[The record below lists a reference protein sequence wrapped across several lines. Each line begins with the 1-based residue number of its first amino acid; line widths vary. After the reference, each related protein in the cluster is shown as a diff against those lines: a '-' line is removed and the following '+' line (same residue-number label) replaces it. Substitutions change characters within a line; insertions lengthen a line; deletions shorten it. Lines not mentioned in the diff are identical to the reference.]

1 MSGLFGE
8 LSGGGGA
15 GEDWERI
22 VAVQDRSSGLRAIIV
37 LHSLRRGP
45 AFGGVRRFAYADEAA
60 ALADAKRLAHA
71 MSLKCALAELPA
83 GGAKTVILDHGGLA
97 REAAYEALGR
107 AIDALG
113 GDYVCG
119 PDIGTGEAELAALRR
134 GTRWV
139 NPADNDA
146 GRSTAAGV
154 LAGLRGLAE
163 VVFEDG
169 DIGAH
174 SYVIQGLGAVGSAL
188 ASALIGVGAAVAGW
202 DPDPA
207 ARERAAKLGVR
218 LLDEAALLCEPCDV
232 FMPCAL
238 GGVLSSQVC
247 EAAPWKAVCG
257 SANNQLA
264 DAGAAEVL
272 RRRGITWAP
281 DFLVN
286 VGAVL
291 EGVETVVGEE
301 DDVRARVVQGIEAI
315 RGRCARVLVEA
326 RELDRSPL
334 EVALAAA
341 RAALEAGQ
349 PSQVPRTGL

>member
-1 MSGLFGE
+1 MSGLFAE
-8 LSGGGGA
+8 LSGAGGP

-22 VAVQDRSSGLRAIIV
+22 VAVQDRRSGLRAIIA

-45 AFGGVRRFAYADEAA
+45 AFGGVRRLAYADEAA

-83 GGAKTVILDHGGLA
+83 GGAKTVILDHAGLE
-97 REAAYEALGR
+97 REAAYAALGR
-107 AIDALG
+107 AIEGLG

-134 GTRWV
+134 GTGWV
-139 NPADNDA
+139 NRVDNDA

-169 DIGAH
+169 DIGAQR
-174 SYVIQGLGAVGSAL
+174 YVIQGLGAVGSAL
-188 ASALIGVGAAVAGW
+188 ASALIGAGAAVAGW
-202 DPDPA
+202 DPDPG
-207 ARERAAKLGVR
+207 ARARAAKFGVR
-218 LLDEAALLCEPCDV
+218 LLDEGALLREPCEV

-238 GGVLSSQVC
+238 GGVLSSAVC
-247 EAAPWKAVCG
+247 EAAPWRAVCG

-264 DAGAAEVL
+264 DPGAAEVL
-272 RRRGITWAP
+272 RRRGIVWAP

-291 EGVETVVGEE
+291 EGVETILGGGE
-301 DDVRARVVQGIEAI
+301 DARARVVRGIEAI
-315 RGRCARVLVEA
+315 RGRCARVLSEA
-326 RELDRSPL
+326 RELDRGPL
-334 EVALAAA
+334 EIALAGA
-341 RAALEAGQ
+341 RAALEAG
-349 PSQVPRTGL
+349 PARR